1 MVRRTITIAWGL
13 AVWMLAMAAQGGLVG
28 NLRVVIAGGERY
40 VTIKDVATVYGFSV
54 YAPPGRRVYLQSKT
68 RSLEFEIESRQ
79 AKFNGTRVWL
89 HSPATKVRGKWA
101 VTETDARKVLAPLL
115 EPSSYLA
122 SREYTVVVLDPGHG
136 GDDRGAKG
144 RRNVEE
150 KRVVLDVARRARLHL
165 ANAGLK
171 VFLTRETDRFI
182 ELGERS
188 AKAGRWGGDV
198 FVSIHLNSA
207 QSSAPSGLETF
218 VLATAGYPT
227 TAGTVAT
234 RSDRQT
240 YSGNKFDAANTI
252 LGYHLQRALVAK
264 AGGEDRGVRRAR
276 FMVLRNAPCPA
287 ALMECGFVSNAK
299 EESLMLQANHREG
312 IALAIAK
319 GVLDYVDAVKKARVV
334 AR

>member
-1 MVRRTITIAWGL
+1 MMLW
-13 AVWMLAMAAQGGLVG
+13 AVASVEAGLVG
-28 NLRVVIAGGERY
+28 SLRVIISGGERY
-40 VTIKDVATVYGFSV
+40 VTLKDVAAVYGFSV
-54 YAPPGRRVYLQSKT
+54 SAPPGRRVYLQSKT
-68 RSLEFEIESRQ
+68 RSMEFEIESRQ
-79 AKFNGTRVWL
+79 ARFNGTRVWL
-89 HSPATKVRGKWA
+89 HSATTKVRGKWV

-122 SREYTVVVLDPGHG
+122 SRDYKVVVLDPGHG

-171 VFLTRETDRFI
+171 VFLSRETDRFI

-188 AKAGRWGGDV
+188 AKTGRWSGDI

-207 QSSAPSGLETF
+207 PSSAPSGLETF
-218 VLATAGYPT
+218 VLATPGYPT
-227 TAGTVAT
+227 TAGTVAS
-234 RSDRQT
+234 RSDRLS
-240 YSGNKFDAANTI
+240 YSGNSYDAANTV
-252 LGYHLQRALVAK
+252 LGYHLQRALVSK
-264 AGGEDRGVRRAR
+264 AGGDDRGVRRAR

-287 ALMECGFVSNAK
+287 ALIECGFLSNSK
-299 EESLMLQANHREG
+299 EESLMLQANHREA
-312 IALAIAK
+312 IALAISK

-334 AR
+334 AK